1 MNDREIVSPA
11 MAKDLDGRVE
21 QANGDIRTVRHQLED
36 ELSELEQNNA
46 VRAEIALVLAQI
58 EYLDAKAEQTN
69 QPVEEKHEGLMDRI
83 RRMFHSEE

>member
-36 ELSELEQNNA
+36 ELHELEQNNA
-46 VRAEIALVLAQI
+46 ERVQIALVLAQI
-58 EYLDAKAEQTN
+58 EYLDAKAEQAN

>member
-21 QANGDIRTVRHQLED
+21 QANGDISTVRHQLED
-36 ELSELEQNNA
+36 ELHELEQNNA
-46 VRAEIALVLAQI
+46 ERVQIALVLAQI
-58 EYLDAKAEQTN
+58 EYLDAKAEQAN